1 MKNTFSLKNSQQ
13 CIAVGFIA
21 LFVRCSCFFFAG
33 QGPSLNRLVSLPRLT
48 ERAYTGVQTS
58 NTVHTKVIEQIF
70 GHHLYCRFIVY
81 LRFFVSHHHRHGTYD
96 SCSPLL
102 LRKLSTMLTVRADRT
117 IFCNATCYVV
127 FTECYI

>member
-70 GHHLYCRFIVY
+70 GHHLYCRFHSVPKIFRFTSPQTRH
-81 LRFFVSHHHRHGTYD
+81 LRF
-96 SCSPLL
+96 LL
-102 LRKLSTMLTVRADRT
+102 SAVAKKVVDDADGKG
-117 IFCNATCYVV
+117 
-127 FTECYI
+127 